1 MAYEYLIYEAAS
13 GIATITLN
21 RPKVMNALSLALL
34 RELLQAATRA
44 EDDPAIRALIVT
56 GAGEKAFAAGADIAA
71 FKEMGAAEALGFLE
85 EVQAVMN
92 RIERLKK
99 PVLAAVN
106 GYALGAGCELALS
119 CDMIYAAETAKFG
132 LPEVNLGIIPGAGG
146 TQRLPRRVGGA
157 RAKEL
162 IYTGEMIDAQ
172 EAYRIGLVNRV
183 VPLKDLMAEAVK
195 LARLLASKSPTA
207 LQLCLEAVNR
217 GCEMAL
223 DEGLEYEATLF
234 AMAVASGDAQ
244 EGTQAFLEKRKP
256 VWARAHQ

>member
-1 MAYEYLIYEAAS
+1 MEYAHLIYEAAS

-44 EDDPAIRALIVT
+44 EGNPAIRVLIVT
-56 GAGEKAFAAGADIAA
+56 GAGEKAFAAGADIPA
-71 FKEMGAAEALGFLE
+71 FRDMGAAEGLSFLNE
-85 EVQAVMN
+85 IQAVMN
-92 RIERLKK
+92 GIERLKK

-106 GYALGAGCELALS
+106 GYALGAGCELAMA

-183 VPLKDLMAEAVK
+183 FPAPELMAGTRT
-195 LARLLASKSPTA
+195 LAEKIALKGAGAIASAKTAITEGADLDLKRALA
-207 LQLCLEAVNR
+207 LEAKA
-217 GCEMAL
+217 CAL
-223 DEGLEYEATLF
+223 CFDTEDKAEG
-234 AMAVASGDAQ
+234 VS
-244 EGTQAFLEKRKP
+244 AFLEKREPRFKG
-256 VWARAHQ
+256 R